1 VSVVGVQIVLELKE
15 WSLPAHLCKRYMVV
29 DNDGKT
35 YIGSYSR
42 AAACLSTLLK
52 LMRPRRWNF

>member
-1 VSVVGVQIVLELKE
+1 MTVVGVQIVLELKE

-29 DNDGKT
+29 DNNGKA

-42 AAACLSTLLK
+42 VAACLSTLLK
-52 LMRPRRWNF
+52 LTRLRRWNF